1 MAENILLIGS
11 IPYETVEEVFGVFGG
26 ALDRHLAAIPDGEV
40 GPRKHWIS
48 KVHYQVIAAHPDFDV
63 IRHPAHEKGVE
74 RVNPR
79 GVSDSW
85 VFRVKTGI
93 DRVRFGEPGWRLG
106 YASDAVSSYFV
117 FRTLRERGVFSSDKR
132 FQVSLPSVNSVIT
145 PRVFTEPGDLEK
157 IKPGY
162 EDALIAEIEMI
173 IQKLPPEDLA
183 IQWDCATELQDA
195 YGAVPEFDP
204 ATMIDRNI
212 SQFRRLN
219 SVIPEKAWLGFHLCF
234 GTLGGWPR
242 FVPDDL
248 RGAVEIANAFVEHS
262 LRRVDWLH
270 LPILDRSDASFFKDL
285 ENLKP
290 AGARVYLGIIHNMD
304 RFKERL
310 AIARKYLPDFGL
322 AAYCGLGREDPEKLT
337 SHLKDHLIAAE
348 IAEF

>member
-1 MAENILLIGS
+1 MAKNLLLIGS
-11 IPYETVEEVFGVFGG
+11 IPYETVEEVYRVFGA

-162 EDALIAEIEMI
+162 EDALLAELDKMEA
-173 IQKLPPEDLA
+173 EDL
-183 IQWDCATELQDA
+183 EA
-195 YGAVPEFDP
+195 Y
-204 ATMIDRNI
+204 
-212 SQFRRLN
+212 
-219 SVIPEKAWLGFHLCF
+219 
-234 GTLGGWPR
+234 
-242 FVPDDL
+242 
-248 RGAVEIANAFVEHS
+248 
-262 LRRVDWLH
+262 
-270 LPILDRSDASFFKDL
+270 
-285 ENLKP
+285 
-290 AGARVYLGIIHNMD
+290 
-304 RFKERL
+304 
-310 AIARKYLPDFGL
+310 
-322 AAYCGLGREDPEKLT
+322 
-337 SHLKDHLIAAE
+337 
-348 IAEF
+348 